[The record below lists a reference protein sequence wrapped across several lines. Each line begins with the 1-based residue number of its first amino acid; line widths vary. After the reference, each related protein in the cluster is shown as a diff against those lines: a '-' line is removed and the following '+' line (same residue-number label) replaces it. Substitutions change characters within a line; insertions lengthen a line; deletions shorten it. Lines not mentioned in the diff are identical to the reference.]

1 MKASLASAI
10 ALSFGLAT
18 QSADAQ
24 PTRPAGQSA
33 ADYQT
38 SARNALNA
46 FKYEEALKSLEECY
60 PRTRDL
66 DCVWFTA
73 RAAGQAYS
81 ATKGDEYLRTAVLAY
96 RRYLKE
102 GSEEELS
109 RRTRPQGTL
118 GPPRR
123 DVAKTELA
131 RLEPQFEKL
140 PAPPEPV
147 APETPVAPVA
157 PAPLR
162 TGIVVSSST
171 PGATITLDGKMRADG
186 FLQVDLAPGPH
197 HIKVEAEG
205 YKTLER
211 DIPVQTGALI
221 NVDAPL
227 DPQPALLTISG
238 PSGADVLV
246 DSEPK
251 GTLPLRKP
259 LNLPAG
265 QRLITVQKAGAR
277 PFLAWRDLERG
288 ARYDVDADLD
298 TTGQRFAA
306 WATFAV
312 AGGAGVAAG
321 VLTGLAVAKDDEA
334 AALIAPVTET
344 TGSMPESDLEVFKQ
358 AVNERDN
365 LRTGAGVAWGVAGA
379 GLTAGIF
386 LFVFDQP
393 AIQAPPAPPKGNGA
407 PGAGAAPDTGVELS
421 LAPSFGPDGA
431 SLGIRGRY

>member
-1 MKASLASAI
+1 MKTALASAFT
-10 ALSFGLAT
+10 LSLGLVAWPAT
-18 QSADAQ
+18 AQ
-24 PTRPAGQSA
+24 PAAPNGQSA

-46 FKYEEALKSLEECY
+46 FKYDEALKSLEECY

-81 ATKGDEYLRTAVLAY
+81 ATKGDAFLRSAVLAY

-131 RLEPQFEKL
+131 RLEPQFERL

-147 APETPVAPVA
+147 APETPAAPVA

-171 PGATITLDGKMRADG
+171 PGATITVDGKVRADG

-205 YKTLER
+205 YKSLER
-211 DIPVQTGALI
+211 DIPVQAGALI

-227 DPQPALLTISG
+227 EPQPALLTISG
-238 PSGADVLV
+238 PSGAEVLV

-251 GTLPLRKP
+251 GTLPLRRP
-259 LNLPAG
+259 LSLPAG

-277 PFLAWRDLERG
+277 PYLAWRALERG

-306 WATFAV
+306 WATFTV
-312 AGGAGVAAG
+312 AGGAAVAAG

-334 AALIAPVTET
+334 AALIAPVTEAS
-344 TGSMPESDLEVFKQ
+344 GSMPESDIEVFKR

-393 AIQAPPAPPKGNGA
+393 AVQAPPAPPRG
-407 PGAGAAPDTGVELS
+407 PGGPADGETPAAGVELS

-431 SLGIRGRY
+431 GLGLFGRY